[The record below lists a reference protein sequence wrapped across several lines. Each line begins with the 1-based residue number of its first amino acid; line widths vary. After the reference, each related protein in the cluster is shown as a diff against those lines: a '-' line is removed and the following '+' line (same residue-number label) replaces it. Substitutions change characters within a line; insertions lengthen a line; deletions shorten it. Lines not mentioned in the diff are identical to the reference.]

1 MQTLKDVKKVL
12 QAQLGEIVC
21 HITALQETRA
31 QHASTIQGADFF
43 EFHSAADRGDG
54 GMALLFSRKKPY
66 GRSPAGNLFFAREHF
81 SCFIAGPRLL
91 GVRIQAPFFQATVIA
106 AHAPHSGRSASV
118 IKQWWRDLHAQIPA
132 TPTDELFVLVD
143 SNARLGSVPTEH
155 VGVHAAQDECP
166 GGSCLRDFLELRSLW
181 APATFFDSH
190 GRCVPQAR
198 EPTWVSPNGPASRID
213 YILLPMA
220 LRGAD
225 VVPWVDH
232 TIELPRTHDDHFPV
246 CVRTQWE
253 RFGAPPAPRWPQV
266 PRDPAALT
274 AEQLGALQLTWQ
286 TLALPAWSVD
296 VHQHTQ
302 YIFDHLRTCLPLL
315 AVRNPVRRRP
325 FLSDFSFLL
334 IRFGRAL
341 KTHVAFVDKQC
352 RRLFLQTV
360 FAAWAGRNGPICNN
374 LGWRLKDCHVI
385 LSLCV
390 HTLHLTRGTL
400 RMNVKADKAAFV
412 TRQVQALQ
420 AQGLSHDHKAWYHAL
435 RPLRPPS
442 KRIFKPWSRLTL
454 HSSANASLPDRT
466 AIADAKAHFF
476 SAIEAGCAATADELV
491 AHASQRAVE
500 PGPFALAD
508 LPSLLQ
514 VENLTRRLASSK
526 APGPSKIPNFFW
538 TLSPVR
544 TAQHLLPLFVKCHVR
559 LSEPMQ
565 FKDVDLVTLFKQKGA
580 FSELSNHRAICLLEA
595 PGKLFRKQTRQA
607 LLEALP
613 NDDTHQGGM
622 PGSLL
627 QAGQHI
633 VRACANCARA
643 QGLSHAAL
651 FFDVSSAYYRV
662 IRQAFCELG
671 TTDRALLTILH
682 IG

>member
-1 MQTLKDVKKVL
+1 M
-12 QAQLGEIVC
+12 
-21 HITALQETRA
+21 
-31 QHASTIQGADFF
+31 
-43 EFHSAADRGDG
+43 
-54 GMALLFSRKKPY
+54 
-66 GRSPAGNLFFAREHF
+66 
-81 SCFIAGPRLL
+81 
-91 GVRIQAPFFQATVIA
+91 
-106 AHAPHSGRSASV
+106 
-118 IKQWWRDLHAQIPA
+118 
-132 TPTDELFVLVD
+132 
-143 SNARLGSVPTEH
+143 
-155 VGVHAAQDECP
+155 
-166 GGSCLRDFLELRSLW
+166 
-181 APATFFDSH
+181 
-190 GRCVPQAR
+190 
-198 EPTWVSPNGPASRID
+198 
-213 YILLPMA
+213 
-220 LRGAD
+220 
-225 VVPWVDH
+225 
-232 TIELPRTHDDHFPV
+232 
-246 CVRTQWE
+246 
-253 RFGAPPAPRWPQV
+253 
-266 PRDPAALT
+266 
-274 AEQLGALQLTWQ
+274 
-286 TLALPAWSVD
+286 
-296 VHQHTQ
+296 
-302 YIFDHLRTCLPLL
+302 
-315 AVRNPVRRRP
+315 
-325 FLSDFSFLL
+325 
-334 IRFGRAL
+334 
-341 KTHVAFVDKQC
+341 
-352 RRLFLQTV
+352 
-360 FAAWAGRNGPICNN
+360 
-374 LGWRLKDCHVI
+374 
-385 LSLCV
+385 

-400 RMNVKADKAAFV
+400 RINVKADKAAFV

-454 HSSANASLPDRT
+454 HSSADASLPDRT

-491 AHASQRAVE
+491 AHASQRAAE

-633 VRACANCARA
+633 VRAYANCARA

-671 TTDRALLTILH
+671 TTDRALITILH
-682 IG
+682 RLKVPDAYIEELLGWVQGAKLLQDVSPHLRALVSQMMQATHFQTAGGSCIHETYAGVRPGDAIADVLYSFLQADFLRALRAAADEHQLTYQDALYGSSLEGRLLVPTWADDCVALLSARQPALLLQRLETIAAHAHRLMHVRGMAPNYTQGKTEAMVQFLGVGSLHARRLLHIGQNGRLSFRTSEGVIACHCVPAYSHSALSQCSAQPGIAFLPTPPDPAFSWSV